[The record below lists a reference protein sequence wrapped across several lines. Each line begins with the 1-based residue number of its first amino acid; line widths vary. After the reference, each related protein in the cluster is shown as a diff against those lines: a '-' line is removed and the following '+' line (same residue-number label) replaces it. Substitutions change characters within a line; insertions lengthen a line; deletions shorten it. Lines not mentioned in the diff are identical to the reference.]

1 MTRFGAQLSRR
12 YRVVEIMSSVAP
24 RNPSHARD
32 AKHKPETVAMP
43 SRHEGVRQA
52 LLGSFSI
59 PPMPQEFIRLLE
71 RLR

>member
-1 MTRFGAQLSRR
+1 
-12 YRVVEIMSSVAP
+12 MSSVAP

-52 LLGSFSI
+52 LLGSFGI